1 MKPTEPAQPPS
12 AFPVYD
18 TPQTTLVTPAKGP
31 PHADSKQS
39 GVLAKR
45 ISKMMPKT
53 KMPRMK
59 GVMSDQNVHVG
70 HKNKK
75 HPNPV
80 TYW

>member
-1 MKPTEPAQPPS
+1 MKPTEPAPLPL
-12 AFPVYD
+12 AFPSYIPP
-18 TPQTTLVTPAKGP
+18 TSPVTPAKGP

-45 ISKMMPKT
+45 ISKLMPKT

-75 HPNPV
+75 HPNPIP
-80 TYW
+80 YY

>member
-1 MKPTEPAQPPS
+1 MKQTEPAPLPS
-12 AFPVYD
+12 AFPLYTQAT
-18 TPQTTLVTPAKGP
+18 TPVTPAKGP

-45 ISKMMPKT
+45 ISKLMPK
-53 KMPRMK
+53 MK
-59 GVMSDQNVHVG
+59 APKGIMSNQNVHVS
-70 HKNKK
+70 HNKNKK